1 MWVIWRLLSLR
12 NNSTQKL
19 HESLPPQFL
28 QNIASIGFVEPHAAQ
43 TVESSRVPHL
53 MQCFAPLRSCAPHF
67 RHHPDPR
74 VVSTG
79 LGGARELGEN
89 TSVRITTSPTVA
101 ILSWGTSN
109 SLERS
114 RSSSIVLNC
123 SLSTDN
129 NSDLISPPSVGIAF
143 LTLPTRIP

>member
-1 MWVIWRLLSLR
+1 
-12 NNSTQKL
+12 
-19 HESLPPQFL
+19 
-28 QNIASIGFVEPHAAQ
+28 
-43 TVESSRVPHL
+43 

-109 SLERS
+109 SLDRS
-114 RSSSIVLNC
+114 RSSSIVFNC
-123 SLSTDN
+123 SLSTDK
-129 NSDLISPPSVGIAF
+129 NSHLILSHLVGIVY
-143 LTLPTRIP
+143 LTLLTRIP